1 MRDEKHGLA
10 ALLPQL
16 EELVLHVLPR
26 LHIKRAEGLVHQQ
39 DTRADDPALR
49 DGNPLA
55 HAAREL
61 MREPVLEAGEPDPR
75 DEGARLCRGLARR
88 HAAEVEPEP
97 HIVEDR
103 APRQQRILLKQIGGV
118 AIDRKSTRLNSSHQI
133 ISYAVFCLKKKNSSV
148 RAVSSSR
155 STGACTS

>member
-1 MRDEKHGLA
+1 M
-10 ALLPQL
+10 Q
-16 EELVLHVLPR
+16 
-26 LHIKRAEGLVHQQ
+26 IKRAEGLYKQQ
-39 DTRADDPALR
+39 APWDDDPALR

-88 HAAEVEPEP
+88 HAAEVEAEP

-118 AIDRKSTRLNSSHQI
+118 PIEA
-133 ISYAVFCLKKKNSSV
+133 A
-148 RAVSSSR
+148 
-155 STGACTS
+155 